1 MSKTRQQ
8 VLFLYLASSAL
19 DDRVVGW
26 STYDGASEGPTKPV
40 EARPDPPYKTGVD
53 ALRDG
58 WRLIQASQLQPA
70 ALGAERSTSYLKH
83 EFVFE
88 KLVDV
93 GLDREG

>member
-1 MSKTRQQ
+1 MSQRQQ

-19 DDRVVGW
+19 DAAVVGW
-26 STYDGASEGPTKPV
+26 STYDGAADGPTPPV
-40 EARPDPPYKTGVD
+40 EADPAAPYATGVD

-58 WRLIQASQLQPA
+58 WRLIQVSPLQPPMP
-70 ALGAERSTSYLKH
+70 GSERRTSYLQH

-93 GLDREG
+93 ADG